1 MWRTVAYY
9 WEKGGVING
18 LIFVVCCVVVYIG
31 LGKLRQYARYRRA
44 RTRLVGLLGQPGC
57 SAAAIGESGDWLAR
71 RLLDEAGGMPR
82 SASFYRNRLR
92 EILLEQVP
100 RLESGLDTMAAWIA
114 AAPLLGLLGTVFGM
128 IRTFSIIMEFGV
140 GNPNLLSEGISVS
153 LLTTQAGLLVAFP
166 CLLFHNVLQDR
177 KGALVKALIA
187 DGERLIGCLCG
198 ESSHA

>member
-9 WEKGGVING
+9 WEKGGLING
-18 LIFVVCCVVVYIG
+18 LIFFVCCVVVYIG
-31 LGKLRQYARYRRA
+31 LGKLRQYGRYRRS
-44 RTRLVGLLGQPGC
+44 RKRLNGLLAQPGC
-57 SAAAIGESGDWLAR
+57 SPQAIAVSGDWLAR
-71 RLLDEAGGMPR
+71 RLIDEAGGHER

-177 KGALVKALIA
+177 KGAIVKALIA
-187 DGERLIGCLCG
+187 DGERVVSCLCG
-198 ESSHA
+198 EAGNA

>member
-18 LIFVVCCVVVYIG
+18 LIFLVCCVVVYIG
-31 LGKLRQYARYRRA
+31 LGKLRQYGRYRRA
-44 RTRLVGLLGQPGC
+44 RGHLDRLLGQPGC
-57 SAAAIGESGDWLAR
+57 TPESVVASGDWLAR
-71 RLLDEAGGMPR
+71 RLVDEAGGGKRP
-82 SASFYRNRLR
+82 ASFYRNRLR

-114 AAPLLGLLGTVFGM
+114 VAPLLGLLGTVFGM

-177 KGALVKALIA
+177 KSAIVKALIA
-187 DGERLIGCLCG
+187 DGERVVSCLCG
-198 ESSHA
+198 EVEHA